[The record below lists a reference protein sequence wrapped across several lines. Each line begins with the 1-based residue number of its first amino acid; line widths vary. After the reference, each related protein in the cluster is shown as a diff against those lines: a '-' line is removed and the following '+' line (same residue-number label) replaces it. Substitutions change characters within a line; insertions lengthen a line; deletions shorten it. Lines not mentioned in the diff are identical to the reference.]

1 MHNLFVLITLN
12 TMNSLLKYLSFAV
25 LLNLTISCS
34 NNDSEE
40 VYEDLPSLEER
51 LHAGGE
57 TTVFLTSSNSYSTP
71 APNLSGTD
79 ITDHLDG
86 DVDFESV
93 FVTAPAT
100 INQGL
105 GTIFNNSSCISC
117 HPRDGR
123 PSFPTNINARSG
135 FFLRV
140 SLSGQLANGASIPVP
155 GFGTQIQNQ
164 AIFGYQPE
172 AKFQVVFSD
181 IVETLADGTQVI
193 LKKPTYSL
201 IDTYIPFPSNGL
213 LSPRIGSPVFGLGL
227 LEVIPENYIL
237 QNQDINDANGDGIS
251 GKANYVFDAVSGT
264 TKIGRFGWKANTA
277 TILEQCAGAY
287 NGDMGITTYLKPIE
301 TGFGQSNGEDGLGDD
316 PELADNILQR
326 VALYCKTLAVPA
338 PRDIT
343 DNNVRRGA
351 KIFEQLDCAK
361 CHIPKMQTG
370 SSSISVLANQTIFP
384 YSDMLLHD
392 MGDDLADN
400 RTDFLASGNEWKTRP
415 LWGIGL
421 TNVVNNHT
429 NFLHDG
435 RAKNITEA
443 ILWHGGEAQNSKNKF
458 KQLSTK
464 DRNDLLKF
472 INSL

>member
-1 MHNLFVLITLN
+1 
-12 TMNSLLKYLSFAV
+12 MNAILKYPFLAV
-25 LLNLTISCS
+25 FIILLISCS
-34 NNDSEE
+34 DNDSEE
-40 VYEDLPSLEER
+40 VYEDLPSLEDR
-51 LHAGGE
+51 LFAGGQ
-57 TTVFLTSSNSYSTP
+57 TTVFLTSSNSFSTP
-71 APNLSGTD
+71 APNINGSDLA
-79 ITDHLDG
+79 DHLDG

-93 FVTAPAT
+93 FVTAPAS

-105 GTIFNNSSCISC
+105 GTLFNNSSCVSC

-123 PSFPTNINARSG
+123 PSFPANINARSG

-140 SLSGQLANGASIPVP
+140 SLPGQLENGAPIPVP

-172 AKFQVVFSD
+172 GKFQVTYTD
-181 IVETLADGTQVI
+181 IVEILSDGTQI
-193 LKKPTYSL
+193 TLKKPTYSL
-201 IDTYIPFPSNGL
+201 IDTYIPFPGNAL

-227 LEVIPENYIL
+227 LEVITENDIL
-237 QNQDINDANGDGIS
+237 QNQDINDTNGDGIS
-251 GKANYVFDAVSGT
+251 GKANYVFDAVTGT

-287 NGDMGITTYLKPIE
+287 NGDMGITSYLKPIE
-301 TGFGQSNGEDGLGDD
+301 TGFGQSNGEDGFGDD
-316 PELADNILQR
+316 PELADHILQR

-338 PRDIT
+338 PRNIT
-343 DNNVRRGA
+343 FSNVRRGA
-351 KIFEQLDCAK
+351 KIFEQLECAK

-370 SSSISVLANQTIFP
+370 PSAIAALANQTIFP
-384 YSDMLLHD
+384 YSDLLLHD
-392 MGDDLADN
+392 MGDGLADN
-400 RTDFLASGNEWKTRP
+400 RSDFLANGNEWKTRP

-429 NFLHDG
+429 DFLHDG

-443 ILWHGGEAQNSKNKF
+443 ILWHGGEALNSKNKF
-458 KQLSTK
+458 KQLSVK
-464 DRNDLLKF
+464 DRNDLLNF

>member
-1 MHNLFVLITLN
+1 
-12 TMNSLLKYLSFAV
+12 MNAILKYPFLAV
-25 LLNLTISCS
+25 FIILLISCS
-34 NNDSEE
+34 DNDSEE
-40 VYEDLPSLEER
+40 VYEDLPSLEDR
-51 LHAGGE
+51 LFAGGQ
-57 TTVFLTSSNSYSTP
+57 TTVFLTSSNSFSTP
-71 APNLSGTD
+71 APNINGSDLA
-79 ITDHLDG
+79 DHLDG

-93 FVTAPAT
+93 FVTAPAS

-105 GTIFNNSSCISC
+105 GTLFNNSSCVSC

-123 PSFPTNINARSG
+123 PSFPANINARSG

-140 SLSGQLANGASIPVP
+140 SLPGQLENGAPIPVP

-172 AKFQVVFSD
+172 GKFQVTYTD
-181 IVETLADGTQVI
+181 IVEILSDGTQMT

-201 IDTYIPFPSNGL
+201 IDTYIPFPGNAL

-227 LEVIPENYIL
+227 LEVITENDIL
-237 QNQDINDANGDGIS
+237 QNQDINDTDGDGIS
-251 GKANYVFDAVSGT
+251 GKANYVFDAVTGT

-287 NGDMGITTYLKPIE
+287 NGDMGITSYLKPIE
-301 TGFGQSNGEDGLGDD
+301 TGFGQSNGEDGFGDD
-316 PELADNILQR
+316 PELADHILQR

-338 PRDIT
+338 PRNIT
-343 DNNVRRGA
+343 VSNVRRGA
-351 KIFEQLDCAK
+351 KIFEQLECAK

-370 SSSISVLANQTIFP
+370 PSAIAALANQIIFP
-384 YSDMLLHD
+384 YSDLLLHD
-392 MGDDLADN
+392 MGDGLADN
-400 RTDFLASGNEWKTRP
+400 RSDFLANGNEWKTRP

-421 TNVVNNHT
+421 TNVVNNH
-429 NFLHDG
+429 NDFLHDG

-443 ILWHGGEAQNSKNKF
+443 ILWHGGEALNSKNKF
-458 KQLSTK
+458 KQLSAK
-464 DRNDLLKF
+464 DRNDLLNF

>member
-1 MHNLFVLITLN
+1 
-12 TMNSLLKYLSFAV
+12 MNAILKYPFLAV
-25 LLNLTISCS
+25 FIILLISCS
-34 NNDSEE
+34 DNDSEE
-40 VYEDLPSLEER
+40 VYEDLPSLEDR
-51 LHAGGE
+51 LFAGGQ
-57 TTVFLTSSNSYSTP
+57 TTVFLTSSNSFSTP
-71 APNLSGTD
+71 APNINGSDLA
-79 ITDHLDG
+79 DHLDG

-93 FVTAPAT
+93 FVTAPAS

-105 GTIFNNSSCISC
+105 GTLFNNSSCVSC

-123 PSFPTNINARSG
+123 PSFPANINARSG

-140 SLSGQLANGASIPVP
+140 SLPGQLENGAPIPVP

-172 AKFQVVFSD
+172 GKFQVTYTD
-181 IVETLADGTQVI
+181 IVEILSDGTQI
-193 LKKPTYSL
+193 TLKKPTYSL
-201 IDTYIPFPSNGL
+201 IDTYIPFPGNAL

-227 LEVIPENYIL
+227 LEVITENDIL
-237 QNQDINDANGDGIS
+237 QNQDINDTDGDGIS
-251 GKANYVFDAVSGT
+251 GKANYVFDAVTGT

-287 NGDMGITTYLKPIE
+287 NGDMGITSYLKPIE
-301 TGFGQSNGEDGLGDD
+301 TGFGQSNGEDGFGDD
-316 PELADNILQR
+316 PELADHILQR

-338 PRDIT
+338 PRNIT
-343 DNNVRRGA
+343 FSNVRRGA
-351 KIFEQLDCAK
+351 KIFEQLECAK

-370 SSSISVLANQTIFP
+370 PSAIAALANQTIFP
-384 YSDMLLHD
+384 YSDLLLHD
-392 MGDDLADN
+392 MGDGLADN
-400 RTDFLASGNEWKTRP
+400 RSDFFANGNEWKTRP

-429 NFLHDG
+429 DFLHDG

-443 ILWHGGEAQNSKNKF
+443 ILWHGGEALNSKNKF
-458 KQLSTK
+458 KQLSVK
-464 DRNDLLKF
+464 DRNDLLNF

>member
-1 MHNLFVLITLN
+1 
-12 TMNSLLKYLSFAV
+12 MNSFLKYLFFAV

-34 NNDSEE
+34 DNDSEE

-51 LHAGGE
+51 LLAGGQ
-57 TTVFLTSSNSYSTP
+57 TTVFLTSSNSFSTP
-71 APNLSGTD
+71 APNLTNSEFD
-79 ITDHLDG
+79 LHLDG
-86 DVDFESV
+86 DVDFEAT

-105 GTIFNNSSCISC
+105 GTIFNNSSCVSC

-123 PSFPTNINARSG
+123 PAFPSNLTARSG

-140 SLSGQLANGASIPVP
+140 SMPGQGASGESLPVP

-172 AKFQVVFSD
+172 AKFQVAFSD
-181 IVETLADGTQVI
+181 MVETLADGTQVV

-201 IDTYIPFPSNGL
+201 VDTYIPFPGNAL

-227 LEVIPENYIL
+227 LEVIPESYII

-251 GKANYVFDAVSGT
+251 GKANYVFDAVTGT
-264 TKIGRFGWKANTA
+264 IKIGRFGWKANTA

-287 NGDMGITTYLKPIE
+287 NGDMGITSYLKPIE
-301 TGFGQSNGEDGLGDD
+301 TGFGQSNGEDGFGDD
-316 PELADNILQR
+316 PEISEELLKR
-326 VALYCKTLAVPA
+326 VAFYCQTLAVPA
-338 PRDIT
+338 PRDIS
-343 DNNVRRGA
+343 NENVRRGA
-351 KIFEQLDCAK
+351 KIFEQIECAK

-370 SSSISVLANQTIFP
+370 SSSINVLANQTIFP
-384 YSDMLLHD
+384 YTDMLLHD
-392 MGDDLADN
+392 MGEALADN
-400 RTDFLASGNEWKTRP
+400 RPDFLANGNEWKTRP

-435 RAKNITEA
+435 RAKNISEA
-443 ILWHGGEAQNSKNKF
+443 ILWHGGEAQNAKNKF

-464 DRNDLLKF
+464 DRNDLLQF

>member
-1 MHNLFVLITLN
+1 MKAI
-12 TMNSLLKYLSFAV
+12 LKYPFLAV
-25 LLNLTISCS
+25 FIILLISCS
-34 NNDSEE
+34 DNDSEE
-40 VYEDLPSLEER
+40 VYEDLPSLEDR
-51 LHAGGE
+51 LFAGGQ
-57 TTVFLTSSNSYSTP
+57 TTVFLTSSNSFSTP
-71 APNLSGTD
+71 APNINGSDLA
-79 ITDHLDG
+79 DHLDG

-93 FVTAPAT
+93 FVTAPAS

-105 GTIFNNSSCISC
+105 GTIFNNSSCVSC

-123 PSFPTNINARSG
+123 PSFPANINARSG

-140 SLSGQLANGASIPVP
+140 SLPGQLENGAPIPVP

-172 AKFQVVFSD
+172 GKFQVTYTD
-181 IVETLADGTQVI
+181 IVEILSDGTQI
-193 LKKPTYSL
+193 TLKKPTYSL
-201 IDTYIPFPSNGL
+201 IDTYIPFPGNAL

-227 LEVIPENYIL
+227 LEVITENDIL
-237 QNQDINDANGDGIS
+237 QNQDINDTDGDGIS
-251 GKANYVFDAVSGT
+251 GKANYVFDAVTGT

-287 NGDMGITTYLKPIE
+287 NGDMGITSYLKPIE
-301 TGFGQSNGEDGLGDD
+301 TGFGQSNGEDGFGDD
-316 PELADNILQR
+316 PELADHILQR

-338 PRDIT
+338 PRNIT
-343 DNNVRRGA
+343 VSNVRRGA
-351 KIFEQLDCAK
+351 KIFEQLECAK

-370 SSSISVLANQTIFP
+370 PSAIAALANQTIFP
-384 YSDMLLHD
+384 YSDLLLHD
-392 MGDDLADN
+392 MGDGLADN
-400 RTDFLASGNEWKTRP
+400 RSDFLANGNEWKTRP

-429 NFLHDG
+429 DFLHDG

-443 ILWHGGEAQNSKNKF
+443 ILWHGGEALNSKNKF
-458 KQLSTK
+458 KQLSAK
-464 DRNDLLKF
+464 DRNDLLNF

>member
-1 MHNLFVLITLN
+1 MYSKINLLFYIFLTVL
-12 TMNSLLKYLSFAV
+12 FF
-25 LLNLTISCS
+25 SCS

-51 LHAGGE
+51 LLAGGQ

-71 APNLSGTD
+71 APSLTSSEFD
-79 ITDHLDG
+79 MHLDG
-86 DVDFESV
+86 DVDFEAI
-93 FVTAPAT
+93 FVTAPAS

-123 PSFPTNINARSG
+123 PSFPSNLTARSG
-135 FFLRV
+135 FFLRASMPGQGTNGE
-140 SLSGQLANGASIPVP
+140 SLPVP

-172 AKFQVVFSD
+172 AKFQVAFSD
-181 IVETLADGTQVI
+181 IVEVFADGTQVV

-201 IDTYIPFPSNGL
+201 IDTYIPFPGNAL

-227 LEVIPENYIL
+227 LEAIPENYIL
-237 QNQDINDANGDGIS
+237 QNQDINDADADGIS
-251 GKANYVFDAVSGT
+251 GKANYVLDAVTGT
-264 TKIGRFGWKANTA
+264 LKLGRFGWKANTA
-277 TILEQCAGAY
+277 TIIEQCAGAY
-287 NGDMGITTYLKPIE
+287 NGDMGITSHLKPIE
-301 TGFGQSNGEDGLGDD
+301 TGFGQSNGEDGFGDD
-316 PELADNILQR
+316 PEISEDLLKT
-326 VALYCKTLAVPA
+326 VTFYCQTLAVPA
-338 PRDIT
+338 PRDVT
-343 DNNVRRGA
+343 NVNVRRGA
-351 KIFEQLDCAK
+351 KLFDQLECAK

-370 SSSISVLANQTIFP
+370 SSSISGLANQTIFP

-392 MGDDLADN
+392 MGEDLADN
-400 RTDFLASGNEWKTRP
+400 RPDFLANGNEWKTRP

-443 ILWHGGEAQNSKNKF
+443 ILWHGGEALKSKNKF
-458 KQLSTK
+458 KELTAK
-464 DRNDLLKF
+464 ERNDLLIF
-472 INSL
+472 LNSL

>member
-1 MHNLFVLITLN
+1 
-12 TMNSLLKYLSFAV
+12 MNAVLKYPFLAV
-25 LLNLTISCS
+25 FIILLISCS
-34 NNDSEE
+34 DNDSEE
-40 VYEDLPSLEER
+40 VYEDLPSLEDR
-51 LHAGGE
+51 LFAGGQ
-57 TTVFLTSSNSYSTP
+57 TTVFLTSSNSFSTP
-71 APNLSGTD
+71 APNINGSDLA
-79 ITDHLDG
+79 DHLDG

-93 FVTAPAT
+93 FVTAPAS

-105 GTIFNNSSCISC
+105 GTIFNNSSCVSC

-123 PSFPTNINARSG
+123 PSFPANINARSG

-140 SLSGQLANGASIPVP
+140 SLPGQLENGAPIPVP

-172 AKFQVVFSD
+172 GKFQVTYTD
-181 IVETLADGTQVI
+181 IVEILSDGTQI
-193 LKKPTYSL
+193 TLKKPTYSL
-201 IDTYIPFPSNGL
+201 IDTYIPFPGNAL

-227 LEVIPENYIL
+227 LEVITENDIL
-237 QNQDINDANGDGIS
+237 QNQDINDTDGDGIS
-251 GKANYVFDAVSGT
+251 GKANYVFDAVTGT

-287 NGDMGITTYLKPIE
+287 NGDMGITSYLKPIE
-301 TGFGQSNGEDGLGDD
+301 TGFGQSNGEDGFGDD
-316 PELADNILQR
+316 PELADHILQR

-338 PRDIT
+338 PRNIT
-343 DNNVRRGA
+343 VSNVRRGA
-351 KIFEQLDCAK
+351 KIFEQLECAK

-370 SSSISVLANQTIFP
+370 PSAIAALANQTIFP
-384 YSDMLLHD
+384 YSDLLLHD
-392 MGDDLADN
+392 MGDGLADN
-400 RTDFLASGNEWKTRP
+400 RSDFLANGNEWKTRP

-443 ILWHGGEAQNSKNKF
+443 ILWHGGEALNSKNKF
-458 KQLSTK
+458 KQLSAK
-464 DRNDLLKF
+464 DRNDLLNF

>member
-1 MHNLFVLITLN
+1 
-12 TMNSLLKYLSFAV
+12 MNAILKYPFLAV
-25 LLNLTISCS
+25 FIILLISCS
-34 NNDSEE
+34 DNDSEE
-40 VYEDLPSLEER
+40 VYEDLPSLEDR
-51 LHAGGE
+51 LFAGGQ
-57 TTVFLTSSNSYSTP
+57 TTVFLTSSNSFSTP
-71 APNLSGTD
+71 APNINGSDLA
-79 ITDHLDG
+79 DHLDG

-93 FVTAPAT
+93 FVTAPAS

-105 GTIFNNSSCISC
+105 GTIFNNSSCVSC

-123 PSFPTNINARSG
+123 PSFPANINARSG

-140 SLSGQLANGASIPVP
+140 SLPGQLENGAPIPVP

-172 AKFQVVFSD
+172 GKFQVTYTD
-181 IVETLADGTQVI
+181 IVEILSDGTQI
-193 LKKPTYSL
+193 TLKKPTYSL
-201 IDTYIPFPSNGL
+201 IDTYIPFPGNAL

-227 LEVIPENYIL
+227 LEVITENDIL
-237 QNQDINDANGDGIS
+237 QNQDINDTDGDGIS
-251 GKANYVFDAVSGT
+251 GKANYVFDAVTGT

-287 NGDMGITTYLKPIE
+287 NGDMGITSYLKPIE
-301 TGFGQSNGEDGLGDD
+301 TGFGQSNGEDGFGDD
-316 PELADNILQR
+316 PELADHILQR

-338 PRDIT
+338 PRNIT
-343 DNNVRRGA
+343 VSNVRRGA
-351 KIFEQLDCAK
+351 KIFEQLECAK

-370 SSSISVLANQTIFP
+370 SSTIAALANQTIFP
-384 YSDMLLHD
+384 YSDLLLHD
-392 MGDDLADN
+392 MGDGLADN
-400 RTDFLASGNEWKTRP
+400 RSDFLANGNEWKTRP

-443 ILWHGGEAQNSKNKF
+443 ILWHGGEALNSKNKF
-458 KQLSTK
+458 KQLSAK
-464 DRNDLLKF
+464 DRNDLLNF

>member
-1 MHNLFVLITLN
+1 M
-12 TMNSLLKYLSFAV
+12 
-25 LLNLTISCS
+25 
-34 NNDSEE
+34 
-40 VYEDLPSLEER
+40 
-51 LHAGGE
+51 
-57 TTVFLTSSNSYSTP
+57 
-71 APNLSGTD
+71 
-79 ITDHLDG
+79 
-86 DVDFESV
+86 
-93 FVTAPAT
+93 
-100 INQGL
+100 
-105 GTIFNNSSCISC
+105 
-117 HPRDGR
+117 
-123 PSFPTNINARSG
+123 
-135 FFLRV
+135 
-140 SLSGQLANGASIPVP
+140 
-155 GFGTQIQNQ
+155 
-164 AIFGYQPE
+164 
-172 AKFQVVFSD
+172 
-181 IVETLADGTQVI
+181 I

>member
-1 MHNLFVLITLN
+1 
-12 TMNSLLKYLSFAV
+12 MNAILKYPFLAV
-25 LLNLTISCS
+25 FTILMISCS
-34 NNDSEE
+34 DNDSEE
-40 VYEDLPSLEER
+40 AYEDLPSLEDR
-51 LHAGGE
+51 LLAGGQ
-57 TTVFLTSSNSYSTP
+57 TTVFLTSSNSFSTP
-71 APNLSGTD
+71 APNINGSDLA
-79 ITDHLDG
+79 DHLDG

-93 FVTAPAT
+93 FVTAPAS

-105 GTIFNNSSCISC
+105 GTIFNNSSCVSC

-123 PSFPTNINARSG
+123 PSFPANINGRSG

-140 SLSGQLANGASIPVP
+140 SLPGQLENGAPVPVP

-172 AKFQVVFSD
+172 GKFQVTYTD
-181 IVETLADGTQVI
+181 IVEMLSDGTEVT

-201 IDTYIPFPSNGL
+201 IDTYIPFPGNAL

-227 LEVIPENYIL
+227 LEVITESDIL
-237 QNQDINDANGDGIS
+237 QNQDINDIDGDGIS
-251 GKANYVFDAVSGT
+251 GKANYVFDAISGT

-287 NGDMGITTYLKPIE
+287 NGDMGITSYLKPIE
-301 TGFGQSNGEDGLGDD
+301 TGFGQSNGEDGFGDD
-316 PELADNILQR
+316 LELADNILRR

-338 PRDIT
+338 PRNIT
-343 DNNVRRGA
+343 VSNVRRGA
-351 KIFEQLDCAK
+351 KIFEQLECAK

-370 SSSISVLANQTIFP
+370 PSPIAALANQTIFP

-392 MGDDLADN
+392 MGDDLADH
-400 RTDFLASGNEWKTRP
+400 RPDFLASGNEWKTRP

-443 ILWHGGEAQNSKNKF
+443 ILWHDGEALNSKNKF
-458 KQLSTK
+458 KQLSAK
-464 DRNDLLKF
+464 DRNDLLSF